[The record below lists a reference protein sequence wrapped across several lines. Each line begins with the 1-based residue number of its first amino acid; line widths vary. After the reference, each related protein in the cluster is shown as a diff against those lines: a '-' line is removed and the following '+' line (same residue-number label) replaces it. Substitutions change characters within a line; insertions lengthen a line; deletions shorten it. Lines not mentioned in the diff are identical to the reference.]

1 MLNGLCLLRICF
13 FEDLKAHGICATV
26 KDFLIMVIFAVFRY
40 KVTDFLEDNGWF
52 GLFFVSSVVCPL
64 DNAHA

>member
-1 MLNGLCLLRICF
+1 
-13 FEDLKAHGICATV
+13 
-26 KDFLIMVIFAVFRY
+26 MVIFAVFRY

-64 DNAHA
+64 DNAHAEHTQKRARLLVPSEY